1 MEATSLQFFRLTQA
15 GQFLTIAS
23 TGQHGAHGALLVH
36 AKQVRRI
43 FRDIR
48 SRMAVGPVSYTAWA
62 DDAYAA
68 GDDAMLVRHDSH
80 DCEDDTANDG
90 RLRIDVAA
98 HPSWGML
105 VLGDTQHEQTQLQ
118 AFLALETLCLV
129 MIRAS
134 QPDEA
139 TKMRTAQRAKSL
151 IAAAT
156 GRTFLPQ
163 TGYCLRCGE
172 DVTAGLSDATGLT
185 GCPACGSSWCD

>member
-1 MEATSLQFFRLTQA
+1 MEASPVPFFRLSQA

-36 AKQVRRI
+36 AKQMRRI

-48 SRMAVGPVSYTAWA
+48 SRKALGPVSYTAWA
-62 DDAYAA
+62 DDPYPAFDEAA
-68 GDDAMLVRHDSH
+68 LVRHDSP
-80 DCEDDTANDG
+80 DCEDDTGNDG
-90 RLRIDVAA
+90 RLRIDVSA

-105 VLGDTQHEQTQLQ
+105 VLGDPQHEMTQLE
-118 AFLALETLCLV
+118 AFLALEPLALV

-139 TKMRTAQRAKSL
+139 TRMRTAQRAKSL
-151 IAAAT
+151 VAAAT

-163 TGYCLRCGE
+163 TGYCARCGE
-172 DVTAGLSDATGLT
+172 DVTAGLADATGLT
-185 GCPACGSSWCD
+185 GCPACGSSWCE